1 MKKREKRLLLAL
13 ARGRACIAAGNVPPP
28 CRRSGAELLSWLE
41 ARYRLLPLTSKK
53 ALSVAREN
61 VLFNPPLREK
71 NCRRG
76 KRRAPSPSPCR
87 AAGRRGWPAM
97 VFCRPRFRLL
107 LCRKRPGTARPP
119 HRLSGLD
126 AADAKNPWMVS
137 EYLRCKALYGE
148 DGNGDTPRP

>member
-1 MKKREKRLLLAL
+1 MRTETLLKII
-13 ARGRACIAAGNVPPP
+13 ARGRARIQNGEAGAAP
-28 CRRSGAELLSWLE
+28 CRTGAELAAWLE
-41 ARYRLLPLTSKK
+41 KRYRLLPLTSEK

-71 NCRRG
+71 LSPG
-76 KRRAPSPSPCR
+76 QAPRPVAFALPGR
-87 AAGRRGWPAM
+87 GRRGWPAM
-97 VFCRPRFRLL
+97 VFVDLASGCFFVENDRELRDRL
-107 LCRKRPGTARPP
+107 TAFQ
-119 HRLSGLD
+119 GLD